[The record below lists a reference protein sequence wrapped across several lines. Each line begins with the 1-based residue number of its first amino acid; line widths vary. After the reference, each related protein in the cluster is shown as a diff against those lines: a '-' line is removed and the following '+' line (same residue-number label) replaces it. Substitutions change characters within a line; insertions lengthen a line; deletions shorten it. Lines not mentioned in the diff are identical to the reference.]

1 MRKIG
6 QGESQTK
13 GGRFAHDRLG
23 LRPKSHPDQ
32 TSGPLDR
39 GLAKIVRILAR
50 QAAKE
55 AVGVEETRTEDEQE
69 AVRSLAGSSVAQTP
83 RKP

>member
-1 MRKIG
+1 MRKFK

-13 GGRFAHDRLG
+13 DGRFAHNRLG
-23 LRPKSHPDQ
+23 LQPAGHPDQ

-39 GLAKIVRILAR
+39 GLAEIVRILAR

-55 AVGVEETRTEDEQE
+55 SAGAKETRTEDDQ
-69 AVRSLAGSSVAQTP
+69 GSSHDNGGLPDA
-83 RKP
+83 

>member
-1 MRKIG
+1 MRKFG

-13 GGRFAHDRLG
+13 DGRFAHNRLG
-23 LRPKSHPDQ
+23 LQPAGHPDQ

-39 GLAKIVRILAR
+39 GLAEIVRILAR

-55 AVGVEETRTEDEQE
+55 AVRDTESRTEDGHGLSHDNGGPTD
-69 AVRSLAGSSVAQTP
+69 A
-83 RKP
+83 

>member
-1 MRKIG
+1 MRKFK

-13 GGRFAHDRLG
+13 DGRFAHNRLG
-23 LRPKSHPDQ
+23 LQPAGHPDQ

-39 GLAKIVRILAR
+39 GLAEIVRILAR

-55 AVGVEETRTEDEQE
+55 VVEAKETRTEDDQ
-69 AVRSLAGSSVAQTP
+69 GSSHDNGGPTDA
-83 RKP
+83 

>member
-1 MRKIG
+1 MRKFE

-13 GGRFAHDRLG
+13 DGRFAHNRLG
-23 LRPKSHPDQ
+23 LQPAGHPDQ

-39 GLAKIVRILAR
+39 GLAEIVRILAR

-55 AVGVEETRTEDEQE
+55 VVEAKETRTEDGH
-69 AVRSLAGSSVAQTP
+69 APSHDNGGPADA
-83 RKP
+83 